1 MRSPKRSPTKELVV
15 PAELEDEI
23 NSIEKRLSVQYTKVP
38 SNLMPYVKDSR
49 PRGGTLYN
57 PIGNF
62 HLNRV
67 SEATRRT
74 AIIESKILDYKRQ
87 QFITSCRSNV
97 KNEIARVVHLMDD
110 NNKRRIEQ
118 WKVKTA
124 KSPFNTDYYSKE
136 VERERRSNEVKSFK
150 EHNHSIK
157 NVLSSMTGKP
167 AYDVCPPEVIPK
179 VTSNVG
185 VQMALHYRALKASQ
199 EEIEKEKKVLKS
211 LIKNELKLIEETF
224 HDKIPNL

>member
-23 NSIEKRLSVQYTKVP
+23 NSIEKRLSVQYTKIP

-49 PRGGTLYN
+49 PRGDTLYN

-87 QFITSCRSNV
+87 QFNMFTHS
-97 KNEIARVVHLMDD
+97 L
-110 NNKRRIEQ
+110 
-118 WKVKTA
+118 T
-124 KSPFNTDYYSKE
+124 YSLT
-136 VERERRSNEVKSFK
+136 
-150 EHNHSIK
+150 HS
-157 NVLSSMTGKP
+157 LTHSLTGP
-167 AYDVCPPEVIPK
+167 VAV
-179 VTSNVG
+179 
-185 VQMALHYRALKASQ
+185 M
-199 EEIEKEKKVLKS
+199 
-211 LIKNELKLIEETF
+211 
-224 HDKIPNL
+224 

>member
-23 NSIEKRLSVQYTKVP
+23 NSIEKRLSVQYTKIP

-87 QFITSCRSNV
+87 QFNISCRSNV

-136 VERERRSNEVKSFK
+136 VERERRSNEVRSFK

-157 NVLSSMTGKP
+157 NVLSNMTGKP

-179 VTSNVG
+179 VTSHVG

-199 EEIEKEKKVLKS
+199 KEIEKEKNVLKS